1 MWRYNTQEHRT
12 VGDVPYRLV
21 FGQMPR
27 VGISS
32 LHLSPT
38 VLDSLATEA
47 QLNQVCDYVGKEA
60 DATDDP
66 VAMDGEEVEEDA
78 EATADLVVGKDEV
91 ENIVANTI
99 LCPKIEAV
107 GVVAIAEMVTAVIDV
122 DEDIVEG
129 NPDDEDGG
137 EGEGVPVAEVV
148 CEEVSVDDAV
158 AGNQKVSELNNETMS
173 TWEATLFTITDTVIC
188 KITIPVML
196 S

>member
-1 MWRYNTQEHRT
+1 M

-27 VGISS
+27 VGTLS
-32 LHLSPT
+32 LHLSAT

-47 QLNQVCDYVGKEA
+47 QLNPVSDYVGMEA

-66 VAMDGEEVEEDA
+66 VATDGEEVEEDV
-78 EATADLVVGKDEV
+78 EATADLVVGEDEV
-91 ENIVANTI
+91 ENVVANNI
-99 LCPKIEAV
+99 LCREITGEAV
-107 GVVAIAEMVTAVIDV
+107 GVVAIAEMVTAAIVV

-148 CEEVSVDDAV
+148 CEEVSMDAAV
-158 AGNQKVSELNNETMS
+158 AGNLKVSELNNEMS
-173 TWEATLFTITDTVIC
+173 TWEASVQNLPIDLGC
-188 KITIPVML
+188 
-196 S
+196 

>member
-1 MWRYNTQEHRT
+1 
-12 VGDVPYRLV
+12 
-21 FGQMPR
+21 MPKL
-27 VGISS
+27 
-32 LHLSPT
+32 LH
-38 VLDSLATEA
+38 
-47 QLNQVCDYVGKEA
+47 
-60 DATDDP
+60 
-66 VAMDGEEVEEDA
+66 
-78 EATADLVVGKDEV
+78 
-91 ENIVANTI
+91 IVANNI

-107 GVVAIAEMVTAVIDV
+107 GVVAIAEMVTAVIDF

-173 TWEATLFTITDTVIC
+173 TCEATLFTITGTVIC